1 MVNAA
6 KLADG
11 EIQDHMHVIG
21 SDGQPFGI
29 VDHVEGAF
37 IKLAKSD
44 PMAGGVH
51 RYLPRTTV
59 VGLEG
64 GVVRLS
70 MPASQASE
78 ACVSEEEMQ
87 QRLALDPDAGAQLGQ
102 DREDGPHGSR
112 GKAQGLKGEREHR
125 SPGAAADPHRPTN
138 YGIENPR

>member
-6 KLADG
+6 KLAHG
-11 EIQDHMHVIG
+11 EIQDHMPVVG

-29 VDHVEGAF
+29 VDHVEGDF
-37 IKLAKSD
+37 IKLAKND
-44 PMAGGVH
+44 PTAGGVH
-51 RYLPRTTV
+51 RYLPLTTV
-59 VGLEG
+59 AGLDG

-70 MPASQASE
+70 MPARQAGE

-87 QRLALDPDAGAQLGQ
+87 QRLDLDPDAATQLGQ
-102 DREDGPHGSR
+102 DPDDGPHGSR
-112 GKAQGLKGEREHR
+112 GKKQGLKGEREHR